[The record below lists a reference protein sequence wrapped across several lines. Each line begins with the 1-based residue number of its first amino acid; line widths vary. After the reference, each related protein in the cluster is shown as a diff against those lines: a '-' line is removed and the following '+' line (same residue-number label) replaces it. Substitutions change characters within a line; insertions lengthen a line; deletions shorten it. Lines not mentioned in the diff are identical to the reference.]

1 MSTSWHDRAGL
12 RGALYVLPMDR
23 LPPTL
28 RLRSI
33 LFSQKATQK
42 VRFLTLQA
50 SFDHLSAFHVEVIAL
65 IPARVD
71 SHSRVERGRCLGH
84 QAWRGWVCGGQPRC
98 VMDVVTPEQKK
109 SFAKKKSKLTK
120 TSHLQG
126 PAPPRPRL
134 SSHKRPLAAARRT
147 VHLRYISAVVLLS
160 CPRAVVLLRC
170 SPPQPPPLHG
180 VRCVPALVLLSRGR
194 PPTSSRSRPPTSV
207 RAGIRSWPPWAR
219 LF

>member
-28 RLRSI
+28 CIRSI
-33 LFSQKATQK
+33 PFSQKATQK
-42 VRFLTLQA
+42 VRFLTA
-50 SFDHLSAFHVEVIAL
+50 SKFRSLWPSAFHVEVIAL

-109 SFAKKKSKLTK
+109 SFAKKKSKLTR

-160 CPRAVVLLRC
+160 CPRC
-170 SPPQPPPLHG
+170 SPPPL
-180 VRCVPALVLLSRGR
+180 
-194 PPTSSRSRPPTSV
+194 
-207 RAGIRSWPPWAR
+207 
-219 LF
+219 